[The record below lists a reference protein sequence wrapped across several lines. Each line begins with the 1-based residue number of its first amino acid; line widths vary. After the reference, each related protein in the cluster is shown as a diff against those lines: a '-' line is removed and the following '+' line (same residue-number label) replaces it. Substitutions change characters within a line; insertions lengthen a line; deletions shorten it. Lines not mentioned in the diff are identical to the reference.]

1 MLVICN
7 TNTLE
12 KISTRSIQMLKL
24 TGMCYHY
31 TTGLL
36 SLSYPQWAWVSSNYV
51 PQGARHWKEMMKKSL
66 WWVLE
71 EARVPGMWGR
81 STSRYQHT
89 QLLQPHKYHSKCQA
103 CCPTRGG
110 PLTNRMSVLPLH
122 YRTTWT
128 RYQSIE

>member
-1 MLVICN
+1 
-7 TNTLE
+7 
-12 KISTRSIQMLKL
+12 MLKL
-24 TGMCYHY
+24 TGMSYHY

-81 STSRYQHT
+81 STSHYQHP
-89 QLLQPHKYHSKCQA
+89 Q
-103 CCPTRGG
+103 